1 MASGDPGP
9 EWILSSG
16 PPSTASANSTDEELI
31 AAARRVWPHIHA
43 HAEKEFG
50 ARRHDPENVTL
61 AVEVWE
67 GVLQSVAKTFHRL
80 RLSCAEIASVDSY
93 LMGAFRHRFSRER
106 RIQRRREQTIH
117 LVASTEDL
125 DVIAAKNGLR
135 VSADVEYRILA
146 KELIS
151 LMDAWLR
158 KVWIAR
164 QYGYS
169 WKEIADY
176 LSAGE
181 QPVKMRFRYKLS
193 TLRLKVSGRATHTR

>member
-1 MASGDPGP
+1 MTRRRRTVHPHA
-9 EWILSSG
+9 
-16 PPSTASANSTDEELI
+16 ANDS
-31 AAARRVWPHIHA
+31 
-43 HAEKEFG
+43 G

-61 AVEVWE
+61 AVEVSE
-67 GVLQSVAKTFHRL
+67 GVLQSVAKTLYKL
-80 RLSCAEIASVDSY
+80 RASCADITSMDSY

-106 RIQRRREQTIH
+106 RIQRRREQRIH
-117 LVASTEDL
+117 LVASAEDL

-135 VSADVEYRILA
+135 VSAEVEHRILA

-181 QPVKMRFRYKLS
+181 QPVKMSFRYKLS
-193 TLRLKVSGRATHTR
+193 SSGDTYRTLL